1 MLYSETSRTSR
12 FRVMSSLVIVL
23 LCIHGV
29 CALLSMSNYLYS
41 QSLQY
46 KRLCEC
52 AVFSTV
58 LILTLLVILI
68 VDVQKEK
75 YSNIVHSDINARL
88 ITYLIIFSFLSS
100 QMFHIMGMPPSTTG
114 LLITWSSVSWI
125 IVLINLKYDFTYI
138 IFIIAVLCSSL
149 FVNVSLENDSRVS
162 HEEKYN
168 NKLGEI
174 HKSSTSDSHNVT
186 GIVPCLYLLNET
198 IKDNYTALTNK
209 GVIADNIDGASWCWD
224 RTLALLQNSQLL
236 SNAISSTLVQMFKTP
251 ATPNDLYPLNQLV
264 SRLFGMFESIYEHN
278 LALFIDYT
286 NVVAS
291 QKFIS
296 GRKDVLELVIFLIL
310 QNILTYGYN
319 EVVKHYPIVMIQC
332 NQVNNLYYIGFNVVS
347 LDNRKHVMFHD
358 EFHKESSFEMSP
370 LLQLANRI
378 TSAYL
383 GCTIDC
389 MEPTYNAGVKEIII
403 NIRVDSPDISITTK
417 GVGLGMQVESLINP
431 TWLFVEDQKLVSFD
445 TLKAKFNLLRVPI
458 TQCLA
463 HNLIKITEK
472 YCVALISEDLLMKH
486 LEQFKLQLRDIAV
499 HIVVVCKNPK
509 SPSDIFSDYKLKVS
523 ACLNVDSMII
533 DVYNCIMYLCAKQHP
548 RVIVGNDDF
557 STFFNN
563 HLSELTSISDISS
576 KNNASSFSRHNITRV
591 NKSIKIMKSLENRL
605 LCDELHVI
613 CNHFFTQIQVH
624 LPSSSQQL
632 VLINH
637 IIDECKER
645 IKRTSIDVSAYDEN
659 RNKYLFSIV
668 EKELDDSVTSNK
680 AVSVTTGGEVVEIT
694 NKSDSI
700 YFLLPN
706 ERTKVAFFIY
716 NTFVPVI
723 ISIKEKFNEIQ
734 FKGKQGDI
742 EEYASIRSTLL
753 VYSTRATT
761 YKLHLLGTMLLTLYD
776 LVGVIHSF
784 LININDESKS
794 SQLLVLNRLLI
805 HECRVTELYLV
816 TYFEYS
822 I

>member
-1 MLYSETSRTSR
+1 MLYRETSGTSY
-12 FRVMSSLVIVL
+12 FHVISSLAIVL
-23 LCIHGV
+23 LFIHGV
-29 CALLSMSNYLYS
+29 CALLSISNYLYS

-58 LILTLLVILI
+58 IILTLLVILI
-68 VDVQKEK
+68 VDVQKEN
-75 YSNIVHSDINARL
+75 YSNLVTSDINARL

-100 QMFHIMGMPPSTTG
+100 QMFHFMGMPPNTTG

-125 IVLINLKYDFTYI
+125 IVLIYLKYDFIYI
-138 IFIIAVLCSSL
+138 IFIVAVLCSSIL
-149 FVNVSLENDSRVS
+149 VNVSQENDSRSS

-168 NKLGEI
+168 NNLGEI
-174 HKSSTSDSHNVT
+174 HKSNTSDSHNVT

-198 IKDNYTALTNK
+198 IKDNYTAMTNK

-236 SNAISSTLVQMFKTP
+236 SNSISSVLVQMFKSP
-251 ATPNDLYPLNQLV
+251 ATSSDLYPLNQLV

-296 GRKDVLELVIFLIL
+296 GRKDVLELIIFLIL
-310 QNILTYGYN
+310 QNIFTYGYN
-319 EVVKHYPIVMIQC
+319 ETIKQYPIVMIQC
-332 NQVNNLYYIGFNVVS
+332 NQVNNLYYIVFNVVS
-347 LDNRKHVMFHD
+347 LDNRKHEMFHD
-358 EFHKESSFEMSP
+358 EFHKESGRDMSP

-378 TSAYL
+378 ASAYL

-389 MEPTYNAGVKEIII
+389 MEPKYNAGVKEIVI
-403 NIRVDSPDISITTK
+403 NIPLNSPDITITTK
-417 GVGLGMQVESLINP
+417 GLGIGMQVESLINP

-463 HNLIKITEK
+463 HNLVKITEK

-486 LEQFKLQLRDIAV
+486 LEQFKLELRDIAV
-499 HIVVVCKNPK
+499 HVVVVCKNPK

-523 ACLNVDSMII
+523 ACLNVDSMIS

-548 RVIVGNDDF
+548 RVVVGNDDF

-563 HLSELTSISDISS
+563 HLSELTSISNISG
-576 KNNASSFSRHNITRV
+576 KNNASLSRHNMVRE
-591 NKSIKIMKSLENRL
+591 NKSMKMIKSLENHL
-605 LCDELHVI
+605 LCDELLII
-613 CNHFFTQIQVH
+613 CNHFFTQIQVN
-624 LPSSSQQL
+624 LLTSPQQL

-645 IKRTSIDVSAYDEN
+645 IQRTAIDISAYDEN
-659 RNKYLFSIV
+659 RNKYLFGVV
-668 EKELDDSVTSNK
+668 EKELDNSITSNK
-680 AVSVTTGGEVVEIT
+680 VASATTSGEVVEIT
-694 NKSDSI
+694 NKCNSI

-706 ERTKVAFFIY
+706 ERTRVAFFIY

-723 ISIKEKFNEIQ
+723 ITIKEKFNQIQ
-734 FKGKQGDI
+734 SKGKQGDV
-742 EEYASIRSTLL
+742 EEYASIKSTLL
-753 VYSTRATT
+753 VYSTRATM
-761 YKLHLLGTMLLTLYD
+761 YKLHLLSTLLLTLND
-776 LVGVIHSF
+776 LIGIIHSY

-794 SQLLVLNRLLI
+794 SQLMVLNQLLI
-805 HECRVTELYLV
+805 QECGVTELYIV